1 VLWGPIQIGFA
12 YSDGMSGLAPPCE
25 CATNRVVCPAGAK
38 GSRVVG
44 GSGNPHGHGIM
55 DEIVGNRHVAGQ
67 RDHAVIAPNLPP
79 RSSSV
84 LAMAIY
90 AATRMRHEFTS
101 RTTTSSSLSR
111 HLVSSHLF
119 APIVLAGGRPH
130 GILQIALLETRK
142 NKIFPR
148 RH

>member
-1 VLWGPIQIGFA
+1 MGSHPDWIRLFGRNVGPR
-12 YSDGMSGLAPPCE
+12 
-25 CATNRVVCPAGAK
+25 ATVRVCNKQSSLPRRCQRK
-38 GSRVVG
+38 QG